1 MANSGTLNTSDYGG
15 RYLTFNWS
23 VASQSIANNT
33 TTINWSLKGN
43 GGATNVYY
51 MAGAFGV
58 SINGSSAYHSDGRIQ
73 LFNGTVVASGQA
85 TIGHNADGSKSF
97 GVYVEAGIYT
107 YAVNVSGS
115 ATFNL
120 PTIPRATT
128 PTLSTSNL
136 TTGSAVTISMNRA
149 SSAFTHTLT
158 YAFGNTSG
166 TIGTGLGTSASW
178 TPPKSLANQIP
189 NAQSGWGTITCKTYN
204 GGTLIGTKSV
214 TFTLN
219 ISSDIVP
226 SISKVLISGAGDV
239 HLAVFVQNYSK
250 VKIDTTASGTYGS
263 TIKSISVE
271 FDGVTYSGA
280 SVTSGIQYT
289 SGTKSVKVTVTDSR
303 GKTATWTGNVTI
315 LAYLPPKIT
324 KLEAHRCDANGNLKD
339 DGKYVKISYAYETT
353 HLNNQNQISLKI
365 ATDTTAFINQSPVDY
380 ERNTSMVTSAVF
392 EIDKSYD
399 IVMTLKDEFQSN
411 TARTYVPTD
420 KTIFDVLA
428 SGNGIAF
435 GKVAETDNLFDV
447 AFDARF
453 RKPVTFYQDTNWI
466 NLTLASSWATYNS
479 DASNTP
485 RYKVSG
491 NIVEIRGQITPKA
504 THTSSATRETIATLP
519 SYLAPSKDI
528 YVLCQGS
535 GKNTWLLSIQ
545 TDGEITF
552 SRYGV
557 TGFIDVPSGAWL
569 PFQITYNLG

>member
-1 MANSGTLNTSDYGG
+1 MANSGTLNTNDYGG
-15 RYLTFNWS
+15 RYLTFSWS
-23 VASQSIANNT
+23 VASQSTANNT
-33 TTINWSLKGN
+33 TTISWSLKGN
-43 GGATNVYY
+43 GGATNNYY

-58 SINGSSAYHSDGRIQ
+58 SVNGSSVYHSDTRIA

-85 TIGHNADGSKSF
+85 TIAHNADGSKSF
-97 GVYVEAGIYT
+97 GVDVEAGIYT
-107 YAVNVSGS
+107 YAVNVAGS

-128 PTLSTSNL
+128 PSLSKSTF
-136 TTGSAVTISMNRA
+136 TMGSAVTITMNRA

-166 TIGTGLGTSASW
+166 TIGEKLGTSASW
-178 TPPKSLANQIP
+178 TPPKELANQIP
-189 NAQSGWGTITCKTYN
+189 NAQNGWGTITCKTYN

-214 TFTLN
+214 TFTLD

-226 SISKVLISGAGDV
+226 SISKVLISEGGNV
-239 HLAVFVQNYSK
+239 HIGTFVQNYSQI
-250 VKIDTTASGTYGS
+250 KIDTTASGTYGS
-263 TIKSISVE
+263 SINSISVE
-271 FDGVTYSGA
+271 FDGVTYSSA

-289 SGTKSVKVTVTDSR
+289 SGTKSVKVTATDSR

-315 LAYLPPKIT
+315 LAYTPPKIT

-339 DGKYVKISYAYETT
+339 DGKYAKISYAYETT
-353 HLNNQNQISLKI
+353 RLNNQNQISLKI
-365 ATDTTAFINQSPVDY
+365 ATDTMEFIDQSPVEY
-380 ERNTSMVTSAVF
+380 ENNTYMVTSAVF

-399 IVMTLKDEFQSN
+399 IVMTLRDEFQSN
-411 TARTYVPTD
+411 TARTYIPTD

-428 SGNGIAF
+428 NGNGIAF

-447 AFDARF
+447 AFNAKF
-453 RKPVTFYQDTNWI
+453 RKPVSFYQDTNWI
-466 NLTLASSWATYNS
+466 NLTLASSWVPYNA

-491 NIVEIRGQITPKA
+491 NIVEIRGQITPI
-504 THTSSATRETIATLP
+504 TSHSTSATRETIATLP
-519 SYLAPSKDI
+519 TYLAPSKDI
-528 YVLCQGS
+528 YAVCQGS

-552 SRYGV
+552 SRYGINSFAYV
-557 TGFIDVPSGAWL
+557 DAGVWL